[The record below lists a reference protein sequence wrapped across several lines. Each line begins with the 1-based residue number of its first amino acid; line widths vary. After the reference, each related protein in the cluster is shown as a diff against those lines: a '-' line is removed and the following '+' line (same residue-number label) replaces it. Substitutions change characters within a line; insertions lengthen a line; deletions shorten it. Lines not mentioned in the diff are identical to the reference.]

1 MKSTTYI
8 TEITTQKTEKHLPEE
23 KNLGFTCS
31 LRVKK
36 DIFRVNLLKYVL
48 PFLTKQTAQFF
59 SCGISR
65 SYFSRSFL
73 LSFLLWYDFKIQ
85 VKSRRGGTF
94 LCLALSVNVRQ
105 KHFFKLK
112 AKYPSLIFLI
122 WMEQCWIWFGQILT
136 KKHRTFYRFL
146 KFFKF
151 YLCVWLSNL
160 GSDLLI
166 DNIVR
171 VSSADTKMDSQY
183 AAKKVLE
190 LTQKWKYPKFRCEF

>member
-73 LSFLLWYDFKIQ
+73 LSFLLWYDFKI
-85 VKSRRGGTF
+85 
-94 LCLALSVNVRQ
+94 LA
-105 KHFFKLK
+105 K
-112 AKYPSLIFLI
+112 
-122 WMEQCWIWFGQILT
+122 
-136 KKHRTFYRFL
+136 
-146 KFFKF
+146 
-151 YLCVWLSNL
+151 
-160 GSDLLI
+160 
-166 DNIVR
+166 
-171 VSSADTKMDSQY
+171 
-183 AAKKVLE
+183 
-190 LTQKWKYPKFRCEF
+190 